1 VHAKSLQF
9 CPGDLPDPRIKRAS
23 LVLPA
28 LQTGSLL
35 LVPPGKPRVIVT
47 SKYFLE
53 FFKNYHGGVW

>member
-35 LVPPGKPRVIVT
+35 LVPPGKLPTFVEVKLNKALKIQ
-47 SKYFLE
+47 SKVLDL
-53 FFKNYHGGVW
+53 